1 MEELEKEFLDSDV
14 NSINESDDSD
24 SNYESEKVSSV
35 ESDKLSIDDSDFN
48 VTDTTYTSVP
58 AISHSE
64 SRDLNNLKEMWRQIF
79 EKKEE
84 NVHSQSRDLDNLV
97 KDAESFYLEVEQ
109 HFKNSKFFFIPV
121 TKIQD
126 ITEKMKISER
136 FQLAKRITNTLR
148 LHHYEAIDG
157 VYTHLKVK
165 EISTQDTFRT
175 AATTIGYSDY

>member
-1 MEELEKEFLDSDV
+1 MLQGSHDGFGALLKNHCRQVIIDNKV
-14 NSINESDDSD
+14 NC
-24 SNYESEKVSSV
+24 
-35 ESDKLSIDDSDFN
+35 
-48 VTDTTYTSVP
+48 P
-58 AISHSE
+58 
-64 SRDLNNLKEMWRQIF
+64 
-79 EKKEE
+79 
-84 NVHSQSRDLDNLV
+84 V